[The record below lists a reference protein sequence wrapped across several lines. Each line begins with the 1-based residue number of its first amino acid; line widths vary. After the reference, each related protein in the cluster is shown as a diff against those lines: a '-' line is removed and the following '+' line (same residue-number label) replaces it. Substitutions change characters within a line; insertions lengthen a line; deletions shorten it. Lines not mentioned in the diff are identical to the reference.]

1 MLHWI
6 SSTHYITNVLFFN
19 IYIHY
24 YVFFFKVYTRN
35 HVLFFKTFWVA
46 DLYFPIWS
54 TVQSTKNLR
63 NLIHIVLVEHYW
75 IAFFR
80 ITISQVAL
88 TTALFRCLQTLHLS
102 HFRHSYKDAHNILH
116 RIFWRILASQAVT
129 HCPSDSLVTCY
140 PWYLILSTS
149 VSFFRLLL
157 KTQESTICN
166 RPTKKIIIK
175 IGTIGTW

>member
-19 IYIHY
+19 ICIHY
-24 YVFFFKVYTRN
+24 YVFFFKVYTQN

-54 TVQSTKNLR
+54 TVQSTKNSR

-75 IAFFR
+75 IAFSELPSHR
-80 ITISQVAL
+80 LHSRQLCSDA
-88 TTALFRCLQTLHLS
+88 LQTLYLS
-102 HFRHSYKDAHNILH
+102 HFRHSYEDAHNILH
-116 RIFWRILASQAVT
+116 RIFWRILANQSVT
-129 HCPSDSLVTCY
+129 HFPNDRLVTCY